1 MDNRIVAW
9 LGLVIMTILSGV
21 GDSQGFLYASRMWQ
35 NGRLNGDAT
44 WRSALG
50 FAAGI
55 IFYWGAIRFFDLL
68 GINSPEV
75 QTVAWFVV
83 TLAGVA
89 MISGEFFHWS
99 RIDQVVGVV
108 AILAVGLLMLRN
120 GG

>member
-9 LGLVIMTILSGV
+9 LGLVVLTILSGV
-21 GDSQGFLYASRMWQ
+21 GDSQGFLYASRVWQ
-35 NGRLNGDAT
+35 DGRLNGSAAL
-44 WRSALG
+44 RSALG
-50 FAAGI
+50 FTAGVI
-55 IFYWGAIRFFDLL
+55 CYWGAIRFFDLL
-68 GINSPEV
+68 GITSPGV

-89 MISGEFFHWS
+89 LVSGEFLRWS
-99 RIDQVVGVV
+99 RVDQAVGLV